1 MVEYCSKC
9 DFIPRISTLS
19 LYVQPPVMQCK
30 HLFSGDISENILETV
45 VLFHSGMLGKNQPGA
60 EGQQQ
65 MIKRVYQQEFY
76 KYWFKL
82 AFNVAL
88 QAVGGASG

>member
-1 MVEYCSKC
+1 MYNHQSCSV
-9 DFIPRISTLS
+9 STF
-19 LYVQPPVMQCK
+19 
-30 HLFSGDISENILETV
+30 FSGDISENILETV

-60 EGQQQ
+60 KGQQQ

-82 AFNVAL
+82 AFKVAL
-88 QAVGGASG
+88 EASCLLVFGDFTVHSEAFHGIR